1 MKMDVFRLRC
11 VLLIS
16 AIIFGFTLKVSD
28 AEMMMTM
35 SNSTRTTRPSFNTE
49 TRLIRNLLSQ
59 YSRYV
64 RPVFNESTIIYV
76 YYHMR
81 LSRILQMDERNQ
93 ILITAMWLE
102 QSWIDEYLTWNPDEY
117 DNITAVHIPT
127 TMIWIPDTVLYESAD
142 VEKELGNDVM
152 LTNAKIFYNGTV
164 FWQAPAIFKSS
175 CSLSVEYFP
184 FDQHSCK
191 LKFGP
196 WAYLGNEVIM
206 KKQSDSGDFS
216 QLSPNGQWQ
225 LQGMPVVENLIKYGC
240 CPIPYSDVTYYI
252 NLKRK
257 SLFYVFNLL
266 FPSVF
271 MSLVSLLSFYL
282 PPDSGEKVGLNI
294 TSLLSLVF
302 FLLLGAQ
309 LLPPT
314 SESISYLGKLF
325 STIIAIM
332 GIETAI
338 SVIILRLY
346 HLHLPYPPPAWAR
359 WLILDKA
366 AQLLRLNGWRHEYI
380 DDEGSMLEVIDHDAQ
395 DHKTSDPF
403 EFDNRKTSMETKAIG
418 ESLLQK
424 LDMSPEDVA
433 VPEIKEKHSSEDSDY
448 GSETNDDSMGSSIM
462 RISNYIRRLVNIS
475 RKKEALSAIQQQ
487 WIDLCLILDRVL
499 LILMMTALF
508 LGCISILSIMSN
520 PASQEEFE
528 IW

>member
-1 MKMDVFRLRC
+1 MDTFRLRC
-11 VLLIS
+11 VLLAA
-16 AIIFGFTLKVSD
+16 AIIFVCTVKVSD
-28 AEMMMTM
+28 AEMTM
-35 SNSTRTTRPSFNTE
+35 SNSTTIRPSSNTE
-49 TRLIRNLLSQ
+49 NRLIGNLLSQ

-64 RPVFNESTIIYV
+64 RPVFNESTIVYV

-81 LSRILQMDERNQ
+81 LSRLLQMDERNQ

-102 QSWIDEYLTWNPDEY
+102 QSWIDEYLTWDPKDY
-117 DNITAVHIPT
+117 DNITAVYIPT

-142 VEKELGNDVM
+142 VDKELGNDVM
-152 LTNAKIFYNGTV
+152 LTNAKVFSNGTV

-175 CSLSVEYFP
+175 CSLSVTYFP

-191 LKFGP
+191 LQFGP

-206 KKQSDSGDFS
+206 KKRADSGDFS
-216 QLSPNGQWQ
+216 QLSPNGQWR
-225 LQGMPVVENLIKYGC
+225 LLGMPVEENLIKYGC
-240 CPIPYSDVTYYI
+240 CPIPYSDVTFFI

-257 SLFYVFNLL
+257 SLFYVFNLI
-266 FPSVF
+266 FPTVF
-271 MSLVSLLSFYL
+271 MSFVSLLGFYL

-294 TSLLSLVF
+294 TSLLSIVF

-325 STIIAIM
+325 STIIVIM
-332 GIETAI
+332 SIETAM

-366 AQLLRLNGWRHEYI
+366 AKLLRLKGWHHEYSAN
-380 DDEGSMLEVIDHDAQ
+380 DDAAFEVNDYGAHDFKA
-395 DHKTSDPF
+395 SDPF
-403 EFDNRKTSMETKAIG
+403 EFDNRKSSMESRAIG
-418 ESLLQK
+418 ESLLHK
-424 LDMSPEDVA
+424 LDMNPDD
-433 VPEIKEKHSSEDSDY
+433 VPESKPKEKQSSQDSDY

-462 RISNYIRRLVNIS
+462 RIGNYIRRLVNNS

-487 WIDLCLILDRVL
+487 WIDMCLILDRVL
-499 LILMMTALF
+499 LFLMMTALA
-508 LGCISILSIMSN
+508 LGLFSILSIMSN
-520 PASQEEFE
+520 PASQNQL
-528 IW
+528 